1 MDSIALPINL
11 IILGSTGS
19 IGTQTLD
26 IARQHPDKIRITGLA
41 AGSNADLL
49 AKQVIEFD
57 PDVVALADSA
67 AADRLA
73 SMVSCRVLRGPEGV
87 LEVAAHAP
95 GDCVVTA
102 MVGAAGLMP
111 TIAAIEQGRRIALAN
126 KETMV
131 VAGDL
136 INMLTRKHAVD
147 VLPVDSEHSAIYQS
161 LVGEPRESIRK
172 LILTASGGPFRNR
185 PLDTFLNITP
195 EEALAHPN
203 WEMGPKITIDS
214 ATMMN
219 KGLEVIEARWLFDIP
234 PERIEVTI
242 HPQSIIHSMVEFADG
257 SSKAQLG
264 PPDMKVPIQY
274 ALSAPDRWN
283 SDFPVLDW
291 SRAHELTFDQPDP
304 ARYPC
309 LELAFEALRLGDG
322 AGTVLNAANEVAVGL
337 FLDRRITFGEI
348 PRLIEGALHSIASHD
363 ATTLE
368 SRVQLDAEARRW
380 VHDSVR

>member
-1 MDSIALPINL
+1 MDPIALPINL

-26 IARQHPDKIRITGLA
+26 IAREHPDKVNIRALA

-49 AKQVIEFD
+49 AEQVAEFD
-57 PDVVALADSA
+57 PDVVALADPD

-73 SMVSCRVLRGPEGV
+73 SMVSCRVLRGSEGV
-87 LEVAAHAP
+87 VEVAAHEP

-136 INMLTRKHAVD
+136 INELTRKHGVD

-161 LVGEPRESIRK
+161 LAGEPWESIRK
-172 LILTASGGPFRNR
+172 LILTASGGPFRDR
-185 PLDTFLNITP
+185 PLDTFLNITS

-219 KGLEVIEARWLFDIP
+219 KGLEVIEAHWLFDIP

-242 HPQSIIHSMVEFADG
+242 HPQSVIHSMVEFCDG

-274 ALSAPDRWN
+274 ALSAPGRW
-283 SDFPVLDW
+283 SSRFPVLDW
-291 SRAHELTFDQPDP
+291 SKEHQLTFEKPDP
-304 ARYPC
+304 LRYPC
-309 LELAFEALRLGDG
+309 LDLAYEALRMGDG
-322 AGTVLNAANEVAVGL
+322 AGAVMNAANEVAVGL
-337 FLDRRITFGEI
+337 FLDQRIAFGDI
-348 PRLIEGALHSIASHD
+348 PRLIESALQSVESQGAS
-363 ATTLE
+363 TLE
-368 SRVQLDAEARRW
+368 SRAELDAEARRW
-380 VHDSVR
+380 VQESVR